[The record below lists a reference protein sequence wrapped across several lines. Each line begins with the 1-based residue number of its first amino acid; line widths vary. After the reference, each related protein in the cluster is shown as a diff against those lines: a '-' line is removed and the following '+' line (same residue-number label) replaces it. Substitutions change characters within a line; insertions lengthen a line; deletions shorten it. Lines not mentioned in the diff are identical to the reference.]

1 MMMVKLPGYEM
12 LIHYLQQGL
21 GEKQVFVPVSEEGK
35 EGHVPLGSLNKVDL
49 AQMTALTFQE
59 KPLRNSIKSLFF
71 PDTETYLTY
80 RKEEGRMVMETPGE
94 MMSQILVGAKACD
107 LESLNLID
115 RVFLAD
121 PVDTL
126 YAEKRA
132 KTLILA
138 APCRQQGT
146 YCRCESF
153 GVDRINPA
161 ADVTMYQE
169 TADAAEPLYL
179 KSLTPAGETFLEEM
193 MKCGTEGEA
202 VAVTEIP
209 WQAVPPGEKPLSPQ
223 EVKDQMDTL
232 FEHPLWE
239 ELAMRCLGCATCTY
253 YCPTCHCYD
262 IRDFSRQ
269 GQEAGERYRTWD
281 SCMFT
286 SFTNMAGGHNPRPHR
301 KDRIQNRFF
310 HKLNYF
316 VKKQGPL
323 ACVGCG
329 RCGDACPVGISMD
342 TVLNRIGGDRH
353 DA

>member
-1 MMMVKLPGYEM
+1 MITVKLSGYEA
-12 LIHYLQQGL
+12 LINHLKQSL
-21 GEKQVFVPVSEEGK
+21 AEKQVFVPVSEDAH
-35 EGHVPLGSLNKVDL
+35 EGHVSLQSLTHVDMQ
-49 AQMTALTFQE
+49 QMAALTFQE
-59 KPLRNSIKSLFF
+59 KPLRRSIKSLFF
-71 PDTETYLTY
+71 PDTEAYLTF
-80 RKEEGRMVMETPGE
+80 RKQDGRMEMETPGE
-94 MMSQILVGAKACD
+94 MMPQILVGAKACD
-107 LESLNLID
+107 LESLRLID
-115 RVFLAD
+115 KVFLAD

-126 YAEKRA
+126 YEEKRQ

-146 YCRCESF
+146 YCRCEAF
-153 GVDRINPA
+153 GVDRGNPA
-161 ADVTMYQE
+161 ADVAMYQA
-169 TADAAEPLYL
+169 TDAATEPLYL
-179 KSLTPAGETFLEEM
+179 KALTLEGQSFLQHMLSTCTDAQETSEES
-193 MKCGTEGEA
+193 
-202 VAVTEIP
+202 IP
-209 WQAVPPGEKPLSPQ
+209 WKAAPMTDQPLSP
-223 EVKDQMDTL
+223 EAVKDQVDTL
-232 FEHPLWE
+232 FDHPLWE

-269 GQEAGERYRTWD
+269 EQGERYRTWD

-342 TVLNRIGGDRH
+342 TVLNRIGGDLH
-353 DA
+353 DK

>member
-1 MMMVKLPGYEM
+1 MMAVKLPGYET
-12 LIHYLQQGL
+12 LVHYLQQGL
-21 GEKQVFVPVSEEGK
+21 EEKRVFVPISKEGK
-35 EGHVPLGSLNKVDL
+35 EGYVPLASLNTVDL
-49 AQMTALTFQE
+49 AQMTVLTFQE

-80 RKEEGRMVMETPGE
+80 RKEEGHMEMETPGG
-94 MMSQILVGAKACD
+94 MMPQVLVGAKACD
-107 LESLNLID
+107 LESLQLID

-121 PVDTL
+121 PADTL
-126 YAEKRA
+126 YAEKRD

-138 APCRQQGT
+138 APCRQMGT
-146 YCRCESF
+146 YCRCEAF
-153 GVDRINPA
+153 GVDRTNPV

-169 TADAAEPLYL
+169 TANTGEPLYL
-179 KSLTPAGETFLEEM
+179 NALTPAGEIFLEEL
-193 MKCGTEGEA
+193 MKGDPKGGA
-202 VAVTEIP
+202 VLVTEIP
-209 WQAVPPGEKPLSPQ
+209 WQAAPLQEKPLSPQ
-223 EVKDQMDTL
+223 EVKDQVETL

-239 ELAMRCLGCATCTY
+239 ELAMRCLGCAICTY

-269 GQEAGERYRTWD
+269 EAGERYRTWD
-281 SCMFT
+281 SCIFT

-316 VKKQGPL
+316 VKKQGLL

-342 TVLNRIGGDRH
+342 TVLNRIGGDQP
-353 DA
+353 